1 MAKLHI
7 GFDDTDSPY
16 RGCTTYI
23 AALLVE
29 KIGSIGVQF
38 TDYPNLIR
46 LNPNVPWKTRGNGAL
61 CLRFKCQEKNAPKIK
76 EIVMDTIEANSEL
89 GYSGTDPGIAFVSG
103 DVPQEIR
110 LFAKKAEQS
119 IMQIDEAVKLTKR
132 TNTEAL
138 GFKKGRGLVGALAA
152 IGEELKGDHTY
163 EIISYRIGKNRG
175 KPRQVDAKS
184 VISMDKKSSL
194 TFNNVDPKTGRVLIT
209 PRGADPIL
217 CGIRGETP
225 EAVKQAQEML
235 VFKERVERWMI
246 FRTNQGTD
254 AHLRRV
260 TTVKQ
265 IQPYNP
271 VVAKGTVSKLPKVIQ
286 GGHAI
291 FSIEDE
297 TGEVDCAAYKPTAT
311 LCQTARKLLKGDV
324 VQVFGG
330 VSSSSSKHN
339 LTINLEKMKILTL
352 VPKILTVNP
361 RCPKCDK
368 RMKSMGRKQGFRCH
382 RCGFRS
388 SKQKK
393 QQVEQERELKT
404 GLYITSPRSQRHLT
418 KPHCRYGKEK
428 WGTPKELTKEW
439 HYP

>member
-1 MAKLHI
+1 
-7 GFDDTDSPY
+7 
-16 RGCTTYI
+16 
-23 AALLVE
+23 
-29 KIGSIGVQF
+29 
-38 TDYPNLIR
+38 
-46 LNPNVPWKTRGNGAL
+46 
-61 CLRFKCQEKNAPKIK
+61 
-76 EIVMDTIEANSEL
+76 
-89 GYSGTDPGIAFVSG
+89 
-103 DVPQEIR
+103 
-110 LFAKKAEQS
+110 
-119 IMQIDEAVKLTKR
+119 
-132 TNTEAL
+132 
-138 GFKKGRGLVGALAA
+138 
-152 IGEELKGDHTY
+152 LKGDHTY

-286 GGHAI
+286 GGHTI

-311 LCQTARKLLKGDV
+311 LCQTARKLLQGDV

-330 VSSSSSKHN
+330 VSSLSSKHN

-352 VPKILTVNP
+352 VPRIFTVNP

-368 RMKSMGRKQGFRCH
+368 RMKSMGKKQGFRCH
-382 RCGFRS
+382 RCGFLS

-393 QQVEQERELKT
+393 QQIEQERELKT

-428 WGTPKELTKEW
+428 WGTPKELTEEW